1 MTIYNISND
10 SSENCSEKNSGK
22 KNAILHTFRLSNLG
36 GILAK
41 ELFKFLLTEVFK
53 IEMILCTV
61 KNTVEVKQ
69 AYLFYIRHV
78 QVTLTDN
85 SFNPQAVFKLT
96 YLCQFTTAFHY
107 STGKSEAKTAIS
119 LIPYRIGNSEQL
131 YAFMNYRGL

>member
-1 MTIYNISND
+1 M
-10 SSENCSEKNSGK
+10 
-22 KNAILHTFRLSNLG
+22 SNLG

-53 IEMILCTV
+53 IVNICTMILCTV

-78 QVTLTDN
+78 QATPTDN

-96 YLCQFTTAFHY
+96 YVQFTTAFD
-107 STGKSEAKTAIS
+107 
-119 LIPYRIGNSEQL
+119 
-131 YAFMNYRGL
+131 